1 MRVSLRTKQV
11 LGVTA
16 LVGAVVAGL
25 SVHDLA
31 EQARVRLEESD
42 ARGQLLARAIYQR
55 AFAMIPGALDP
66 YAALREDGGVR
77 AILESSIYSKGVTY
91 AAIVDASGTVI
102 AQYPPEQIS
111 SPMREDVPLLRDF
124 LKQDAI
130 AQLREIFFGDGRTFE
145 VREDLKIGGV
155 NAVTRIGVSTLL
167 VRSELQK
174 SLYPVLVTAGYLLIG
189 ATLGALLL
197 SQWLLRPIHVLRSGL
212 RRLERGEPAAALDLP
227 QDEFGEMGQEIRAV
241 SEKLL
246 AGREATGPEAG
257 LDSIVEHL
265 ADAVGIF
272 GPNGDVLFAN
282 PALRA
287 LLAACEHEGRKP
299 FDALVDHTHDTRES
313 AEPATMSLPSG
324 ESEGGTRDWL
334 VTAHPVEGPDERL
347 LGVMIVARDVG
358 ALGAVEST
366 IKYSRKL
373 AALGRLTSGVAH
385 EVKNPL
391 NAMTIHL
398 ELLRGKL
405 TARAGSGGDAA
416 SGDPVL
422 DHVAVIG
429 NEIKRLDQVVQ
440 GFLKFMRPEDLRL
453 QPVEVDALLQ
463 EIAKI
468 VQPDAAS
475 SGVRVQVEC
484 PASVPDVHADPGSL
498 RQALLN
504 LSINAC
510 QAMTHGGTLRLAA
523 RAASRRRVQITVEDT
538 GAGITPTEL
547 PRIFDLYFTTK
558 DGGSGIGLSMV
569 YRTVQLHDG
578 DIEVQSTVGTGTTFR
593 ILLPQT

>member
-16 LVGAVVAGL
+16 LVGAVVVGL

-31 EQARVRLEESD
+31 AQARVRLEESD

-55 AFAMIPGALDP
+55 AFAVVPDAQDP
-66 YAALREDGGVR
+66 YAVLRDDGGVR

-91 AAIVDASGTVI
+91 AAVVDAGGTVI

-111 SPMREDVPLLRDF
+111 SPMREAVPLLGDF
-124 LKQDAI
+124 VKQGAI

-287 LLAACEHEGRKP
+287 LLAACKHEGKKP
-299 FDALVDHTHDTRES
+299 FDALVDRTHDTRES
-313 AEPATMSLPSG
+313 AEPVTLSLPSG

-398 ELLRGKL
+398 ELLKGKL
-405 TARAGSGGDAA
+405 MARARPGEGGEPA
-416 SGDPVL
+416 L
-422 DHVAVIG
+422 DHVAIIG

-453 QPVEVDALLQ
+453 QPVAVDGLLQ
-463 EIAKI
+463 EIAK
-468 VQPDAAS
+468 VVEPDAAGN
-475 SGVRVQVEC
+475 GVRVQVEC
-484 PASVPDVHADPGSL
+484 PASVPDVHGDPGSL

-523 RAASRRRVQITVEDT
+523 RAASRRRVEIVVEDT
-538 GAGITPTEL
+538 GPGIKPTEM

-558 DGGSGIGLSMV
+558 NGGSGIGLSMV
-569 YRTVQLHDG
+569 YRTVQMHDG

>member
-11 LGVTA
+11 LGVTG

-55 AFAMIPGALDP
+55 AFAVIPGAADP
-66 YAALREDGGVR
+66 VAALSGDGGVR

-91 AAIVDASGTVI
+91 AAIVDANGTVI

-111 SPMREDVPLLRDF
+111 SPMREAVPLLSDF
-124 LKQDAI
+124 TRQGAI

-174 SLYPVLVTAGYLLIG
+174 ALYPVLVTAGYLLIG

-246 AGREATGPEAG
+246 AGREVTGPEAG

-287 LLAACEHEGRKP
+287 LLAACEHEGKKP
-299 FDALVDHTHDTRES
+299 FDGLVDHTHDTRES
-313 AEPATMSLPSG
+313 AEPVTMSLPSG

-366 IKYSRKL
+366 FKYSRKL
-373 AALGRLTSGVAH
+373 AALGQLTAGVAH

-398 ELLRGKL
+398 ELLKGKL
-405 TARAGSGGDAA
+405 TARARPGEDA
-416 SGDPVL
+416 SSDPAL
-422 DHVAVIG
+422 DHVAIIG

-440 GFLKFMRPEDLRL
+440 GFLKFTRPEDLRL
-453 QPVEVDALLQ
+453 QPVAVDTLLQ
-463 EIAKI
+463 EIAK
-468 VQPDAAS
+468 VVEPDAAG

-484 PASVPDVHADPGSL
+484 PASVPDVHGDPGSL

-523 RAASRRRVQITVEDT
+523 RAASRRRVEITVEDT
-538 GAGITPTEL
+538 GSGIKPTEM

-569 YRTVQLHDG
+569 YRTVQMHDG

>member
-16 LVGAVVAGL
+16 LVGAVVVGL

-55 AFAMIPGALDP
+55 AFAVIPDAPDP
-66 YAALREDGGVR
+66 YAALRDDGGVR

-111 SPMREDVPLLRDF
+111 SPMREAVPLLGDF
-124 LKQDAI
+124 VKQGAI

-145 VREDLKIGGV
+145 VREDLKIAGV

-174 SLYPVLVTAGYLLIG
+174 ALYPVLVTAGYLLLG

-227 QDEFGEMGQEIRAV
+227 HDEFGEMGQEIRAV

-272 GPNGDVLFAN
+272 GPSGDVLFAN

-287 LLAACEHEGRKP
+287 LLAACEREGSKP
-299 FDALVDHTHDTRES
+299 FDGLVDHTHDTRES
-313 AEPATMSLPSG
+313 AEPVTMSLPSG

-398 ELLRGKL
+398 ELLKGKL
-405 TARAGSGGDAA
+405 TARARSGEDAA
-416 SGDPVL
+416 AGDPAL
-422 DHVAVIG
+422 DHVAIIG

-440 GFLKFMRPEDLRL
+440 GFLKFMRPEDRRL
-453 QPVEVDALLQ
+453 QPVEVDTLVQ
-463 EIAKI
+463 ESAKI
-468 VQPDAAS
+468 VEPDAAS
-475 SGVRVQVEC
+475 TGVRAVEC
-484 PASVPDVHADPGSL
+484 PA
-498 RQALLN
+498 
-504 LSINAC
+504 AC
-510 QAMTHGGTLRLAA
+510 QMCTAIPAHCV
-523 RAASRRRVQITVEDT
+523 RRC
-538 GAGITPTEL
+538 
-547 PRIFDLYFTTK
+547 
-558 DGGSGIGLSMV
+558 
-569 YRTVQLHDG
+569 
-578 DIEVQSTVGTGTTFR
+578 
-593 ILLPQT
+593 

>member
-16 LVGAVVAGL
+16 LVGAVVVGL

-31 EQARVRLEESD
+31 AQARVRLEESD

-55 AFAMIPGALDP
+55 AFAVIPDALDP
-66 YAALREDGGVR
+66 YAALRDDGGVR

-91 AAIVDASGTVI
+91 AAIVDATGSVI

-111 SPMREDVPLLRDF
+111 SPMREAVPLLGDF
-124 LKQDAI
+124 VKQGAI

-287 LLAACEHEGRKP
+287 LLAACKHEGKKP
-299 FDALVDHTHDTRES
+299 FDALVDRTHDTRES
-313 AEPATMSLPSG
+313 AEPVTLSLPSG

-398 ELLRGKL
+398 ELLKGKL
-405 TARAGSGGDAA
+405 MARARPGEGGEPA
-416 SGDPVL
+416 L
-422 DHVAVIG
+422 DHVAIIG

-453 QPVEVDALLQ
+453 QPVAVDGLLQ
-463 EIAKI
+463 EIAK
-468 VQPDAAS
+468 VVEPDAAGN
-475 SGVRVQVEC
+475 GVRVQVEC
-484 PASVPDVHADPGSL
+484 PASVPDVHGDPGSL

-523 RAASRRRVQITVEDT
+523 RAASRRRVEIVVEDT
-538 GAGITPTEL
+538 GPGIKPTEM

-558 DGGSGIGLSMV
+558 NGGSGIGLSMV
-569 YRTVQLHDG
+569 YRTVQMHDG

>member
-16 LVGAVVAGL
+16 LVGAVVVGL

-31 EQARVRLEESD
+31 AQARVRLEESD

-55 AFAMIPGALDP
+55 AFAVIPDALDP
-66 YAALREDGGVR
+66 YAALRDDGGVR

-91 AAIVDASGTVI
+91 AAIVDATGSVI

-111 SPMREDVPLLRDF
+111 SPMREAVPLLGDF
-124 LKQDAI
+124 VKQGAI

-189 ATLGALLL
+189 ATLGALVL

-287 LLAACEHEGRKP
+287 LLAACKHEGKKP
-299 FDALVDHTHDTRES
+299 FDALVDRTHDTRES
-313 AEPATMSLPSG
+313 AEPVTLSLPSG

-398 ELLRGKL
+398 ELLKGKL
-405 TARAGSGGDAA
+405 MARARPGEGGEPA
-416 SGDPVL
+416 L
-422 DHVAVIG
+422 DHVAIIG

-453 QPVEVDALLQ
+453 QPVAVDGLLQ
-463 EIAKI
+463 EIAK
-468 VQPDAAS
+468 VVEPDAAGN
-475 SGVRVQVEC
+475 GVRVQVEC
-484 PASVPDVHADPGSL
+484 PASVPDVHGDPGSL

-523 RAASRRRVQITVEDT
+523 RAASRRRVEIVVEDT
-538 GAGITPTEL
+538 GPGIKPTEM

-558 DGGSGIGLSMV
+558 NGGSGIGLSMV
-569 YRTVQLHDG
+569 YRTVQMHDG

>member
-1 MRVSLRTKQV
+1 M
-11 LGVTA
+11 A
-16 LVGAVVAGL
+16 A
-25 SVHDLA
+25 
-31 EQARVRLEESD
+31 QARVRLEESD

-55 AFAMIPGALDP
+55 AFAVIPDALDP
-66 YAALREDGGVR
+66 YAALRDDGGVR

-91 AAIVDASGTVI
+91 AAIVDATGSVI

-111 SPMREDVPLLRDF
+111 SPMREAVPLLGDF
-124 LKQDAI
+124 VKQGAI

-287 LLAACEHEGRKP
+287 LLAACKHEGKKP
-299 FDALVDHTHDTRES
+299 FDALVDRTHDTRES
-313 AEPATMSLPSG
+313 AEPVTLSLPSG

-398 ELLRGKL
+398 ELLKGKL
-405 TARAGSGGDAA
+405 MARARPGEGGEPA
-416 SGDPVL
+416 L
-422 DHVAVIG
+422 DHVAIIG

-453 QPVEVDALLQ
+453 QPVAVDGLLQ
-463 EIAKI
+463 EIAK
-468 VQPDAAS
+468 VVEPDAAGN
-475 SGVRVQVEC
+475 GVRVQVEC
-484 PASVPDVHADPGSL
+484 PASVPDVHGDPGSL

-523 RAASRRRVQITVEDT
+523 RAASRRRVEIVVEDT
-538 GAGITPTEL
+538 GPGIKPTEM

-558 DGGSGIGLSMV
+558 NGGSGIGLSMV
-569 YRTVQLHDG
+569 YRTVQMHDG

>member
-16 LVGAVVAGL
+16 LVGAVVVGL

-31 EQARVRLEESD
+31 AQARVRLEESD

-55 AFAMIPGALDP
+55 AFAVIPDALDP
-66 YAALREDGGVR
+66 YAALRDDGGVR

-91 AAIVDASGTVI
+91 AAIVDATGSVI

-111 SPMREDVPLLRDF
+111 SPMREAVPLLGDF
-124 LKQDAI
+124 VKQGAI

-287 LLAACEHEGRKP
+287 LLAACKHEGKKP
-299 FDALVDHTHDTRES
+299 FDALVDRTHDTRES
-313 AEPATMSLPSG
+313 AEPVTLSLPSG

-398 ELLRGKL
+398 ELLKGKL
-405 TARAGSGGDAA
+405 MARARPGEGGEPA
-416 SGDPVL
+416 L
-422 DHVAVIG
+422 DHVAIIG

-453 QPVEVDALLQ
+453 QPVAVDGLLQ
-463 EIAKI
+463 EIAK
-468 VQPDAAS
+468 VVEPDAAGN
-475 SGVRVQVEC
+475 GVRVQVEC
-484 PASVPDVHADPGSL
+484 PASVPDVHGDPGSL

-523 RAASRRRVQITVEDT
+523 RAASRRRVEIVVEDT
-538 GAGITPTEL
+538 GPGIKPTEM

-558 DGGSGIGLSMV
+558 NGGSGIGLSMV
-569 YRTVQLHDG
+569 YRTVQMHDG
-578 DIEVQSTVGTGTTFR
+578 EIEVQSTPGGGTTFR
-593 ILLPQT
+593 VLLPQA

>member
-16 LVGAVVAGL
+16 LVGAVVVGL

-31 EQARVRLEESD
+31 AQARVRLEESD

-55 AFAMIPGALDP
+55 AFAVIPDALDP

-111 SPMREDVPLLRDF
+111 SPMREAVPLLSDF
-124 LKQDAI
+124 VKQGAI

-287 LLAACEHEGRKP
+287 LLAACKHEGKKP
-299 FDALVDHTHDTRES
+299 FDALVDRTHDTRES
-313 AEPATMSLPSG
+313 AEPVTLSLPSG

-398 ELLRGKL
+398 ELLKGKL
-405 TARAGSGGDAA
+405 TARARSGEGAA
-416 SGDPVL
+416 PGDPAL
-422 DHVAVIG
+422 DHVAIIG

-453 QPVEVDALLQ
+453 QPVEVDALLH
-463 EIAKI
+463 EIAK
-468 VQPDAAS
+468 VVEPDAAS
-475 SGVRVQVEC
+475 TGVRVQVEC
-484 PASVPDVHADPGSL
+484 PASVPDVHGDPGSL
-498 RQALLN
+498 RQVLLN

-523 RAASRRRVQITVEDT
+523 RAASRRRVEITVEDT

-569 YRTVQLHDG
+569 YRTVQMHDG

>member
-55 AFAMIPGALDP
+55 AFTLIPDAPDP
-66 YAALREDGGVR
+66 YAALRDDGGVR

-91 AAIVDASGTVI
+91 AAIVDANGTVI

-111 SPMREDVPLLRDF
+111 SPMRETVPLLSDF
-124 LKQDAI
+124 VNQGALEQLK
-130 AQLREIFFGDGRTFE
+130 EIFFGDGRTFE
-145 VREDLKIGGV
+145 VREDLKIAGV

-174 SLYPVLVTAGYLLIG
+174 SLYPVLVTASYLLIG

-272 GPNGDVLFAN
+272 SPNGDVLFAN

-299 FDALVDHTHDTRES
+299 FDSLVDRTHDTRES
-313 AEPATMSLPSG
+313 AEPVTMSLPSG

-398 ELLRGKL
+398 ELLKGKL
-405 TARAGSGGDAA
+405 TARVRPDEEPA
-416 SGDPVL
+416 SSDPAL
-422 DHVAVIG
+422 DHVAIIG

-453 QPVEVDALLQ
+453 QPVAVDTLLH

-468 VQPDAAS
+468 VEPDAAN
-475 SGVRVQVEC
+475 SGVRVHVEC
-484 PASVPDVHADPGSL
+484 PASVPDVRGDPGSL

-510 QAMTHGGTLRLAA
+510 QAMTHGGTLRLTG
-523 RAASRRRVQITVEDT
+523 RAASRRRVEITVEDT
-538 GAGITPTEL
+538 GRGIKPTEL

-569 YRTVQLHDG
+569 YRTVQMHDG
-578 DIEVQSTVGTGTTFR
+578 EIEVQSTLGTGTTFR

>member
-16 LVGAVVAGL
+16 LVGAVVVGL

-42 ARGQLLARAIYQR
+42 ARGQLLSRAIYQR
-55 AFAMIPGALDP
+55 AFAVIPGAPDP
-66 YAALREDGGVR
+66 YEALRDDGGVR

-91 AAIVDASGTVI
+91 AAVVDASGTVI

-111 SPMREDVPLLRDF
+111 SPMREAVPLLGDF
-124 LKQDAI
+124 TKQSAI

-167 VRSELQK
+167 VRSELQQA
-174 SLYPVLVTAGYLLIG
+174 LYPVLVTAGYLLIG
-189 ATLGALLL
+189 ATLGALVL

-287 LLAACEHEGRKP
+287 LLAACAHEGKKP
-299 FDALVDHTHDTRES
+299 FDGLVDRTHDTRES
-313 AEPATMSLPSG
+313 AEPVTMSLPSG

-398 ELLRGKL
+398 ELLKGKL
-405 TARAGSGGDAA
+405 MTPVRSGEDTAAA
-416 SGDPVL
+416 DPAL
-422 DHVAVIG
+422 DHVAIIG

-453 QPVEVDALLQ
+453 QPVEVDTLLQ

-468 VQPDAAS
+468 VEPDAAS

-484 PASVPDVHADPGSL
+484 PASVPDVHGDPGSL

-523 RAASRRRVQITVEDT
+523 RAASRRRVEIVVEDT
-538 GAGITPTEL
+538 GSGIKPTEM

-558 DGGSGIGLSMV
+558 NGGSGIGLSMV
-569 YRTVQLHDG
+569 YRTVQMHDG

>member
-16 LVGAVVAGL
+16 LVGAVVVGL

-31 EQARVRLEESD
+31 AQARVRLEESD

-55 AFAMIPGALDP
+55 AFAVIPDALDP
-66 YAALREDGGVR
+66 YAALRDDGGVR

-91 AAIVDASGTVI
+91 AAIVDATGSVI

-111 SPMREDVPLLRDF
+111 SPMREAVPLLGDF
-124 LKQDAI
+124 VKQGAI

-272 GPNGDVLFAN
+272 GPKGDVLFAN

-287 LLAACEHEGRKP
+287 LLAACKHEGKKP
-299 FDALVDHTHDTRES
+299 FDALVDRTHDTRES
-313 AEPATMSLPSG
+313 AEPVTLSLPSG

-398 ELLRGKL
+398 ELLKGKL
-405 TARAGSGGDAA
+405 MARARPGEGGEPA
-416 SGDPVL
+416 L
-422 DHVAVIG
+422 DHVAIIG

-453 QPVEVDALLQ
+453 QPVAVDGLLQ
-463 EIAKI
+463 EIAK
-468 VQPDAAS
+468 VVEPDAAGN
-475 SGVRVQVEC
+475 GVRVQVEC
-484 PASVPDVHADPGSL
+484 PASVPDVHGDPGSL

-523 RAASRRRVQITVEDT
+523 RAASRRRVEIVVEDT
-538 GAGITPTEL
+538 GPGIKPTEM

-558 DGGSGIGLSMV
+558 NGGSGIGLSMV
-569 YRTVQLHDG
+569 YRTVQMHDG

>member
-16 LVGAVVAGL
+16 LVGAVVVGL

-55 AFAMIPGALDP
+55 AFAMIPGAPDP

-111 SPMREDVPLLRDF
+111 SPMREAVPLLSDF
-124 LKQDAI
+124 TRQGAI

-246 AGREATGPEAG
+246 AGREVTGPEAG

-287 LLAACEHEGRKP
+287 LLAACEHDGKKP

-313 AEPATMSLPSG
+313 AEPVTMSLPSG
-324 ESEGGTRDWL
+324 ESESGTRDWL
-334 VTAHPVEGPDERL
+334 VTAHPVEGPDQRL

-398 ELLRGKL
+398 ELLKGKL
-405 TARAGSGGDAA
+405 TARARSGEGAA
-416 SGDPVL
+416 PGDPAL
-422 DHVAVIG
+422 DHVAIIG

-453 QPVEVDALLQ
+453 QPVEVDALLH
-463 EIAKI
+463 EIAK
-468 VQPDAAS
+468 VVEPDAAS
-475 SGVRVQVEC
+475 TGVRVQVEC
-484 PASVPDVHADPGSL
+484 PASVPDVHGDPGSL
-498 RQALLN
+498 RQVLLN

-523 RAASRRRVQITVEDT
+523 RAASRRRVEITVEDT

-569 YRTVQLHDG
+569 YRTVQMHDG
-578 DIEVQSTVGTGTTFR
+578 DIEVQSTVGTGTRFR

>member
-16 LVGAVVAGL
+16 LVGAVVVGL

-31 EQARVRLEESD
+31 AQARVRLEESD

-55 AFAMIPGALDP
+55 AFAVIPDALDP
-66 YAALREDGGVR
+66 YAALRDDGGVR

-91 AAIVDASGTVI
+91 AAIVDATGSVI

-111 SPMREDVPLLRDF
+111 SPMREAVPLLGDF
-124 LKQDAI
+124 VKQGAI

-287 LLAACEHEGRKP
+287 LLAACKHEGKKP
-299 FDALVDHTHDTRES
+299 FDALVDRTHDTRES
-313 AEPATMSLPSG
+313 AEPVTLSLPSG

-398 ELLRGKL
+398 ELLKGKL
-405 TARAGSGGDAA
+405 MARARPGEGGEPA
-416 SGDPVL
+416 L
-422 DHVAVIG
+422 DHVAIIG

-453 QPVEVDALLQ
+453 QPVAVDGLLQ
-463 EIAKI
+463 EIAK
-468 VQPDAAS
+468 VVEPDAAGN
-475 SGVRVQVEC
+475 GVRVQVEC
-484 PASVPDVHADPGSL
+484 PASVPDVHGDPGSL

-523 RAASRRRVQITVEDT
+523 RAASRRRVEIVVEDT
-538 GAGITPTEL
+538 GPGIKPTEM

-558 DGGSGIGLSMV
+558 NGGSGIGLSMV
-569 YRTVQLHDG
+569 YRTVQMHDG
-578 DIEVQSTVGTGTTFR
+578 DIEVQSTVGTGTRFR

>member
-16 LVGAVVAGL
+16 LVGAVVVGL

-31 EQARVRLEESD
+31 AQARVRLEESD

-55 AFAMIPGALDP
+55 AFAVIPDALDP
-66 YAALREDGGVR
+66 YAALRDDGGVR

-91 AAIVDASGTVI
+91 AAIVDATGSVI

-111 SPMREDVPLLRDF
+111 SPMREAVPLLSDF
-124 LKQDAI
+124 VKQGAI

-287 LLAACEHEGRKP
+287 LLAACKHEGKKP
-299 FDALVDHTHDTRES
+299 FDALVDRTHDTRES
-313 AEPATMSLPSG
+313 AEPVTLSLPSG

-398 ELLRGKL
+398 ELLKGKL
-405 TARAGSGGDAA
+405 MARARPGEGGEPA
-416 SGDPVL
+416 L
-422 DHVAVIG
+422 DHVAIIG

-453 QPVEVDALLQ
+453 QPVAVDGLLQ
-463 EIAKI
+463 EIAK
-468 VQPDAAS
+468 VVEPDAAGN
-475 SGVRVQVEC
+475 GVRVQVEC
-484 PASVPDVHADPGSL
+484 PASVPDVHGDPGSL

-523 RAASRRRVQITVEDT
+523 RAASRRRVEIVVEDT
-538 GAGITPTEL
+538 GPGIKPTEM

-558 DGGSGIGLSMV
+558 NGGSGIGLSMV
-569 YRTVQLHDG
+569 YRTVQMHDG

>member
-16 LVGAVVAGL
+16 LVGAVVVGL

-55 AFAMIPGALDP
+55 AFAIIPGAPDP
-66 YAALREDGGVR
+66 YAALGDDGGVR

-111 SPMREDVPLLRDF
+111 SPMREAVPLLSDF
-124 LKQDAI
+124 TKQGAI

-145 VREDLKIGGV
+145 VREDLKIAGV

-167 VRSELQK
+167 VRSELQQA
-174 SLYPVLVTAGYLLIG
+174 LYPVLITAGYLLFG
-189 ATLGALLL
+189 ATLGALVL

-272 GPNGDVLFAN
+272 GPKGDVLFAN

-287 LLAACEHEGRKP
+287 LLGACEHEGKKP
-299 FDALVDHTHDTRES
+299 FDALVDRTHDTRES
-313 AEPATMSLPSG
+313 AEPVTMSLPSG

-398 ELLRGKL
+398 ELLKGKL
-405 TARAGSGGDAA
+405 MARARSGEDTAA
-416 SGDPVL
+416 GDPAL
-422 DHVAVIG
+422 DHVAIIG

-453 QPVEVDALLQ
+453 QPVEVDTLLQ

-468 VQPDAAS
+468 VEPDAAS
-475 SGVRVQVEC
+475 TGVRVQVEC
-484 PASVPDVHADPGSL
+484 PASVPDVHGDPGSL

-523 RAASRRRVQITVEDT
+523 RAASRRRVEIVVEDT
-538 GAGITPTEL
+538 GSGIKPTEM

-558 DGGSGIGLSMV
+558 NGGSGIGLSMV
-569 YRTVQLHDG
+569 YRTVQMHDG

>member
-1 MRVSLRTKQV
+1 MRLSLRTKQV

-16 LVGAVVAGL
+16 LVGAVVVGL

-55 AFAMIPGALDP
+55 AFAMIPGAPDP

-111 SPMREDVPLLRDF
+111 SPMREAVPLLSDF
-124 LKQDAI
+124 TRQGAI

-174 SLYPVLVTAGYLLIG
+174 ALYPVLVTAGYLLIG

-246 AGREATGPEAG
+246 AGREVTGPEAG

-287 LLAACEHEGRKP
+287 LLAACEHEGKKP
-299 FDALVDHTHDTRES
+299 FGGLVDRTHDTRES
-313 AEPATMSLPSG
+313 AEPVTMSLPSG
-324 ESEGGTRDWL
+324 ESESGTRDWL

-405 TARAGSGGDAA
+405 TARARSGEGAA
-416 SGDPVL
+416 PGDPAL
-422 DHVAVIG
+422 DHVAIIG

-453 QPVEVDALLQ
+453 QPVEVNALLH
-463 EIAKI
+463 EIAK
-468 VQPDAAS
+468 VVEPDCAS
-475 SGVRVQVEC
+475 TGVRVQVEC
-484 PASVPDVHADPGSL
+484 PASVPDVQGDPGSL
-498 RQALLN
+498 RQVLLN

-510 QAMTHGGTLRLAA
+510 QAMAHGGTLRLAA
-523 RAASRRRVQITVEDT
+523 RAASRRRVEITVEDT
-538 GAGITPTEL
+538 GAGIPPTEL

-558 DGGSGIGLSMV
+558 NGGSGIGLSMV
-569 YRTVQLHDG
+569 YRTVQMHDG
-578 DIEVQSTVGTGTTFR
+578 DIEVQSTVGTGTRFR
-593 ILLPQT
+593 ILLPRT

>member
-1 MRVSLRTKQV
+1 
-11 LGVTA
+11 
-16 LVGAVVAGL
+16 
-25 SVHDLA
+25 
-31 EQARVRLEESD
+31 
-42 ARGQLLARAIYQR
+42 
-55 AFAMIPGALDP
+55 
-66 YAALREDGGVR
+66 VR

-91 AAIVDASGTVI
+91 AAVVDAGGTVI

-111 SPMREDVPLLRDF
+111 SPMREAVPLLSDF
-124 LKQDAI
+124 VKQGAI

-287 LLAACEHEGRKP
+287 LLAACKHEGKKP
-299 FDALVDHTHDTRES
+299 FDALVDRTHDTRES
-313 AEPATMSLPSG
+313 AEPVTLSLPSG

-398 ELLRGKL
+398 ELLKGKL
-405 TARAGSGGDAA
+405 MARARPGEGGEPA
-416 SGDPVL
+416 L
-422 DHVAVIG
+422 DHVAIIG

-453 QPVEVDALLQ
+453 QPVAVDGLLQ
-463 EIAKI
+463 EIAK
-468 VQPDAAS
+468 VVEPDAAGN
-475 SGVRVQVEC
+475 GVRVQVEC
-484 PASVPDVHADPGSL
+484 PASVPDVHGDPGSL

-523 RAASRRRVQITVEDT
+523 RAASRRRVEIVVEDT
-538 GAGITPTEL
+538 GPGIKPTEM

-558 DGGSGIGLSMV
+558 NGGSGIGLSMV
-569 YRTVQLHDG
+569 YRTVQMHDG

>member
-1 MRVSLRTKQV
+1 MRLSLRTKQV

-16 LVGAVVAGL
+16 LVGAVVVGL

-31 EQARVRLEESD
+31 AQARVRLEESD

-55 AFAMIPGALDP
+55 AFAVVPDAQDP
-66 YAALREDGGVR
+66 YAVLRDDGGVR

-91 AAIVDASGTVI
+91 AAVVDAGGTVI

-111 SPMREDVPLLRDF
+111 SPMREAVPLLSDF
-124 LKQDAI
+124 VKQGAI

-272 GPNGDVLFAN
+272 GPKGDVLFAN

-287 LLAACEHEGRKP
+287 LLAACDHDGRKP
-299 FDALVDHTHDTRES
+299 FDALVDRTHDTRES
-313 AEPATMSLPSG
+313 AEPVTLSLPSG

-398 ELLRGKL
+398 ELLKGKL
-405 TARAGSGGDAA
+405 TARARPGEGGAH
-416 SGDPVL
+416 GDPAL
-422 DHVAVIG
+422 DHVAIIG

-453 QPVEVDALLQ
+453 QPVAVDGLLQ
-463 EIAKI
+463 EIAK
-468 VQPDAAS
+468 VVEPDAAGN
-475 SGVRVQVEC
+475 GVRVQVEC
-484 PASVPDVHADPGSL
+484 PASVPDVHGDPGSL

-523 RAASRRRVQITVEDT
+523 RAASRRRVEIVVEDT
-538 GAGITPTEL
+538 GPGIKPTEM

-558 DGGSGIGLSMV
+558 NGGSGIGLSMV
-569 YRTVQLHDG
+569 YRTVQMHDG

>member
-16 LVGAVVAGL
+16 LVGAVVVGL

-55 AFAMIPGALDP
+55 AFAVIPGAPDP
-66 YAALREDGGVR
+66 YAALRDDGGVR

-91 AAIVDASGTVI
+91 AAVVDASGTVI

-111 SPMREDVPLLRDF
+111 SPMREAVPLLGDF
-124 LKQDAI
+124 TKQSAI

-167 VRSELQK
+167 VRSELQQA
-174 SLYPVLVTAGYLLIG
+174 LYPVLVTAGYLLIG
-189 ATLGALLL
+189 ATLGALVL

-265 ADAVGIF
+265 ADAVGIV

-287 LLAACEHEGRKP
+287 LLAACAHEGKKP
-299 FDALVDHTHDTRES
+299 FDGLVDRTHDTRES
-313 AEPATMSLPSG
+313 AEPVTMSLPSG

-398 ELLRGKL
+398 ELLKGKL
-405 TARAGSGGDAA
+405 MARARSGEETAA
-416 SGDPVL
+416 
-422 DHVAVIG
+422 
-429 NEIKRLDQVVQ
+429 
-440 GFLKFMRPEDLRL
+440 
-453 QPVEVDALLQ
+453 
-463 EIAKI
+463 
-468 VQPDAAS
+468 
-475 SGVRVQVEC
+475 
-484 PASVPDVHADPGSL
+484 ADPAWRSSATRSSASIRWCRGS
-498 RQALLN
+498 
-504 LSINAC
+504 
-510 QAMTHGGTLRLAA
+510 
-523 RAASRRRVQITVEDT
+523 
-538 GAGITPTEL
+538 
-547 PRIFDLYFTTK
+547 
-558 DGGSGIGLSMV
+558 
-569 YRTVQLHDG
+569 
-578 DIEVQSTVGTGTTFR
+578 
-593 ILLPQT
+593 

>member
-1 MRVSLRTKQV
+1 MRLSLRTKQV

-16 LVGAVVAGL
+16 LVGAVVVGL

-31 EQARVRLEESD
+31 AQARVRLEESD

-55 AFAMIPGALDP
+55 AFAVVPDALDP
-66 YAALREDGGVR
+66 YAVLRDDGGVR

-111 SPMREDVPLLRDF
+111 SPMRETVPLLSDF
-124 LKQDAI
+124 VKQGAI

-174 SLYPVLVTAGYLLIG
+174 ALYPVLVTAGYLLIG

-212 RRLERGEPAAALDLP
+212 RRLERVEPAAALDLP
-227 QDEFGEMGQEIRAV
+227 QDEFAEMGQEIRAG

-246 AGREATGPEAG
+246 AGREGTGPEAG

-287 LLAACEHEGRKP
+287 LLAACEHDGKKP
-299 FDALVDHTHDTRES
+299 FDALVDRTHDTRES
-313 AEPATMSLPSG
+313 AEPVTLSLPSG

-358 ALGAVEST
+358 ALGAVEAT

-398 ELLRGKL
+398 ELLKGKL
-405 TARAGSGGDAA
+405 MARARPGEGGEPA
-416 SGDPVL
+416 L
-422 DHVAVIG
+422 DHVAIIG

-453 QPVEVDALLQ
+453 QPVAVDGLLQ
-463 EIAKI
+463 EIAK
-468 VQPDAAS
+468 VVEPDAAGN
-475 SGVRVQVEC
+475 GVRVQVEC
-484 PASVPDVHADPGSL
+484 PASVPDVHGDPGSL

-510 QAMTHGGTLRLAA
+510 QAMTHGGTLRLVA
-523 RAASRRRVQITVEDT
+523 RAASRRRVEIVVEDT
-538 GAGITPTEL
+538 GPGIKPTEM

-569 YRTVQLHDG
+569 YRTVQMHDG
-578 DIEVQSTVGTGTTFR
+578 DIEVQSTVGTGTRFR

>member
-16 LVGAVVAGL
+16 LVGAVVVGL

-55 AFAMIPGALDP
+55 AFAMIPGAPDP

-111 SPMREDVPLLRDF
+111 SPMREAVPLLSDF
-124 LKQDAI
+124 TRQGAI

-174 SLYPVLVTAGYLLIG
+174 ALYPVLVTAGYLLIG

-246 AGREATGPEAG
+246 AGREVTGPEAG

-287 LLAACEHEGRKP
+287 LLAACEHDGKKP
-299 FDALVDHTHDTRES
+299 FGALVDRTHDTRES
-313 AEPATMSLPSG
+313 AEPVTMSLPSG
-324 ESEGGTRDWL
+324 ESESGTRDWL

-398 ELLRGKL
+398 ELLKGKL
-405 TARAGSGGDAA
+405 TARVRSGEGAA
-416 SGDPVL
+416 PGDPAL
-422 DHVAVIG
+422 DHVAIIG

-453 QPVEVDALLQ
+453 QPVEVDALLH
-463 EIAKI
+463 EIAK
-468 VQPDAAS
+468 VVEPDAAS
-475 SGVRVQVEC
+475 TGVRVHVEC
-484 PASVPDVHADPGSL
+484 PASVPDVQGDPGSL

-523 RAASRRRVQITVEDT
+523 RAASRRRVEITVEDT
-538 GAGITPTEL
+538 GDGITPTEL

-569 YRTVQLHDG
+569 YRTVQMHDG

-593 ILLPQT
+593 ILLPRT

>member
-16 LVGAVVAGL
+16 LVGAVVVGL

-31 EQARVRLEESD
+31 AQARVRLEESD

-55 AFAMIPGALDP
+55 AFAVIPDALDP
-66 YAALREDGGVR
+66 YAALRDDGGVR

-91 AAIVDASGTVI
+91 AAIVDATGSVI

-111 SPMREDVPLLRDF
+111 SPMREAVPLLGDF
-124 LKQDAI
+124 VKQGAI

-287 LLAACEHEGRKP
+287 LLAACKHEGKKP
-299 FDALVDHTHDTRES
+299 FDALVDRTHDTRES
-313 AEPATMSLPSG
+313 AEPITMSLPSG

-398 ELLRGKL
+398 ELLKGKL
-405 TARAGSGGDAA
+405 MARARPGEGGEPA
-416 SGDPVL
+416 L
-422 DHVAVIG
+422 DHVAIIG

-453 QPVEVDALLQ
+453 QPVAVDGLLQ
-463 EIAKI
+463 EIAK
-468 VQPDAAS
+468 VVEPDAAGN
-475 SGVRVQVEC
+475 GVRVQVEC
-484 PASVPDVHADPGSL
+484 PASVPDVHGDPGSL

-523 RAASRRRVQITVEDT
+523 RAASRRRVEIVVEDT
-538 GAGITPTEL
+538 GPGIKPTEM

-558 DGGSGIGLSMV
+558 NGGSGIGLSMV
-569 YRTVQLHDG
+569 YRTVQMHDG

>member
-16 LVGAVVAGL
+16 RVGAVVVGL

-55 AFAMIPGALDP
+55 AFAIIPGAPDP
-66 YAALREDGGVR
+66 YAALADDGGVR

-111 SPMREDVPLLRDF
+111 SPMREAVPLLSDF
-124 LKQDAI
+124 TKQGAI

-145 VREDLKIGGV
+145 VREDLKIAGV

-167 VRSELQK
+167 VRSELQQA
-174 SLYPVLVTAGYLLIG
+174 LYPVLITAGYLLFG
-189 ATLGALLL
+189 ATLGALVL

-272 GPNGDVLFAN
+272 GPKGDVLFAN

-287 LLAACEHEGRKP
+287 LLGACEHEGKKP
-299 FDALVDHTHDTRES
+299 FDALVDRTHDTRES
-313 AEPATMSLPSG
+313 AEPVTMSLPSG

-398 ELLRGKL
+398 ELLKGKL
-405 TARAGSGGDAA
+405 MARARSGEDTAA
-416 SGDPVL
+416 GDPAL
-422 DHVAVIG
+422 DHVAIIG

-453 QPVEVDALLQ
+453 QPVEVDTLLQ

-468 VQPDAAS
+468 VEPDAAS
-475 SGVRVQVEC
+475 TGVRVQVEC
-484 PASVPDVHADPGSL
+484 PASVPDVHGDPGSL

-523 RAASRRRVQITVEDT
+523 RAASRRRVEIVVEDT
-538 GAGITPTEL
+538 GSGIKPTEM

-558 DGGSGIGLSMV
+558 NGGSGIGLSMV
-569 YRTVQLHDG
+569 YRTVQMHDG